1 MELSNINQLPP
12 IVLPSSTTATTN
24 ILSTSVPIT
33 NTTTIIDNKINNNAD
48 AYMLFCAEHT
58 NPSEPVKSTPQLYE
72 QWNQLSNVNI

>member
-12 IVLPSSTTATTN
+12 IVMPTSTSATTTT
-24 ILSTSVPIT
+24 TSVPIT
-33 NTTTIIDNKINNNAD
+33 NSTIVDNKTSTVAD

-72 QWNQLSNVNI
+72 QWNQLPKVKNKK